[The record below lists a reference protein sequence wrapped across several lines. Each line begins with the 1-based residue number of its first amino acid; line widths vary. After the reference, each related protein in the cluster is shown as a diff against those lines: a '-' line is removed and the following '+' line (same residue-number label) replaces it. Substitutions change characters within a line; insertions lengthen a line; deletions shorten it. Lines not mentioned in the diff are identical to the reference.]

1 MRSFLF
7 LHFAFVGTA
16 EFTETEAT
24 AFCCLVSVLNVLHEN
39 LGIICECSSA
49 IILVGVL
56 IQGCCRQCNPTGF
69 MPMSKEQKS

>member
-7 LHFAFVGTA
+7 LHFVFVGTA

-49 IILVGVL
+49 VILVGVCTYN
-56 IQGCCRQCNPTGF
+56 IQLLMWQFYCIHVEGKHF
-69 MPMSKEQKS
+69 